1 MQLSQDDLLFQMK
14 LRVWDDAMDG
24 KKFLT
29 AIRLLDQTVSDAQ
42 AKSLFSSLK
51 NNDGKVDV
59 HILVRNLTGREFE
72 TVDFR
77 NKIFSKIYAEIFPH
91 QEEKMIQLLQEEDG
105 DNLGLLRGASLLK
118 VLNELIKTVSKADLE
133 RFVRF
138 LDKDKLGRVSYMEF
152 MGKMGKSNKA
162 HNPFKTIVSRIAFFL
177 KQNNVEIPALLTRLA
192 QSIEGS

>member
-1 MQLSQDDLLFQMK
+1 MRETVKDAQLTQDDLLFQMK
-14 LRVWDDAMDG
+14 LRVWDDPMDG
-24 KKFLT
+24 KRFLA

-77 NKIFSKIYAEIFPH
+77 NKIFSKIYAEIFPS

-105 DNLGLLRGASLLK
+105 DNLGLLRGAALLK
-118 VLNELIKTVSKADLE
+118 VLNQLIRTVSKADLE

-138 LDKDKLGRVSYMEF
+138 LDADKLGRISYMEF
-152 MGKMGKSNKA
+152 MDKMGKSNKQ

-177 KQNNVEIPALLTRLA
+177 K
-192 QSIEGS
+192 